1 MFTLQPLFLSDTH
14 SHAQQ
19 TLQSLSLSS
28 HLPQA
33 RVRII
38 QIPIDPKP
46 FVTVKIY
53 FSVYSNKQSPHC
65 LLIINI
71 NVEMPS
77 Y

>member
-33 RVRII
+33 RVGII
-38 QIPIDPKP
+38 QIPTDPKT

-53 FSVYSNKQSPHC
+53 LVYSNKQSPRY
-65 LLIINI
+65 LLIINV